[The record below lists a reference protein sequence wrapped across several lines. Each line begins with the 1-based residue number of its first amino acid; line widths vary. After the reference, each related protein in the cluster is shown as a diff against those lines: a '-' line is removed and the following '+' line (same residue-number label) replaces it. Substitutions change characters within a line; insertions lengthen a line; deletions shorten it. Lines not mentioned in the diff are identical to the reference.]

1 MNRLLHIKKKSWF
14 CISYLRPLL
23 SLSLSSNGDFGLLIA
38 TGGIVKDQGGE
49 HHQ

>member
-1 MNRLLHIKKKSWF
+1 MNRLLHIKKKNKQKVGFAFPILDLCFLW
-14 CISYLRPLL
+14 
-23 SLSLSSNGDFGLLIA
+23 LLIA